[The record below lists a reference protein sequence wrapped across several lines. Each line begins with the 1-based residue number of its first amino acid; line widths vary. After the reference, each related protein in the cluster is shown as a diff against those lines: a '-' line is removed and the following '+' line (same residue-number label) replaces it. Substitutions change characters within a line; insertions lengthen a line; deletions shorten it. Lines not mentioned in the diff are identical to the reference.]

1 MQPLRQQP
9 AALLIL
15 GLLLAGIA
23 HGLFEILALAQA
35 HWAQPNIFGDSFA
48 FVQRSAELGWLTAQ
62 HNEHRILWAKAAS
75 VVETELLKLPP
86 GQSALFQNL
95 ALILGCSTAPTSA

>member
-1 MQPLRQQP
+1 MQPVRQQP

-35 HWAQPNIFGDSFA
+35 HWAQPNLSGESFT
-48 FVQRSAELGWLTAQ
+48 FVQRGA
-62 HNEHRILWAKAAS
+62 
-75 VVETELLKLPP
+75 
-86 GQSALFQNL
+86 
-95 ALILGCSTAPTSA
+95 